1 MIELTHA
8 RLGLALHSLQL
19 GEGTPL
25 LLLHALGGS
34 SADWQPAAIAWG
46 GPVYALDLS
55 GHGYSG
61 RLYGGGYFAE
71 LWAADADIALAHI
84 AHEHDVAA
92 VVVGAGLGAY
102 VALLLAGARPT
113 DVAAVGVLSGAGLHA
128 GGPLPAFGQLEL
140 VPSTILCDAAIR
152 TQPAL
157 DSAVLSSESAVRPP
171 DYAQAF
177 AAQAQRVLLVEDGT
191 LRPAWWEAV
200 RELEHVE
207 VYDGELASAL
217 QLLAG
222 PIAKPVRARRIS
234 SCA

>member
-8 RLGLALHSLQL
+8 RLGLALHSLQV

-34 SADWQPAAIAWG
+34 AADWQPAAIAWDG
-46 GPVYALDLS
+46 AVYALDLS

-61 RLYGGGYFAE
+61 RLYGGGYCAE

-84 AHEHDVAA
+84 GVPPVVA
-92 VVVGAGLGAY
+92 GAGLGAY
-102 VALLLAGARPT
+102 VALLLAGARPD
-113 DVAAVGVLSGAGLHA
+113 DVAAVGLLSGAGLHA
-128 GGPLPAFGQLEL
+128 GGPVPAFGQLEL
-140 VPSTILCDAAIR
+140 VPSTILCNAAIR
-152 TQPAL
+152 AEPAL
-157 DSAVLSSESAVRPP
+157 DSAVLSSEGAVRPT

-177 AAQAQRVLLVEDGT
+177 AAQARRVLLVEDGT

-217 QLLAG
+217 QLLAE
-222 PIAKPVRARRIS
+222 PVTKPVRARRIS